1 MNLILTKERKE
12 VLRHPAR
19 FKVIT
24 AGRRF
29 GKSVLGLMFLLK
41 GEMLQGSNRWYISP
55 TYRQGKLTVWPIL
68 KSIIRNQPDWKINET
83 ELSCTRSDA
92 TIAIKGSDA
101 SDSLRGAELTRCVLD
116 EYAYQKSGVF
126 EEVIYPMLT
135 TTQGNALMIGT
146 PDGFSNNNFYD
157 YFLKG
162 QGEDPQW
169 KSWQY
174 KTIDGGFVD
183 QKELDLA
190 KSNLDERAYRQ
201 EFMASFETAANRAA
215 WAFSRDEH
223 IKTADESS
231 SYWVIGLDFN
241 VDYMSA
247 VLANVYGD
255 GTVHYVDEIRQ
266 RNSST
271 EMICKEM
278 KDKWPKAND
287 IFPDPA
293 GSARSTT
300 SHRSDHQI
308 LKDHGYSVYARK
320 AHPSH
325 RDRLNALNR
334 KLKDANGKIKMTV
347 DPKCTYL
354 IKDLEQ
360 VQRDRKGGIDKTNI
374 ELTHSLDACSYLI
387 EYKWPI
393 VQRIATSIQW

>member
-83 ELSCTRSDA
+83 ELSCTRSGA

-360 VQRDRKGGIDKTNI
+360 VQRDRKGGIDKANI

>member
-12 VLRHPAR
+12 VLKHPAR

-83 ELSCTRSDA
+83 ELSCTRSGA

-360 VQRDRKGGIDKTNI
+360 VQRDRKGGIDKANI

>member
-83 ELSCTRSDA
+83 ELSCTRSGA

-101 SDSLRGAELTRCVLD
+101 SDSLRGAELTRCVFD

-126 EEVIYPMLT
+126 EDVIYPMLT
-135 TTQGNALMIGT
+135 TTHGNALMIGT

>member
-12 VLRHPAR
+12 VLKHPAR

-83 ELSCTRSDA
+83 ELSCTRSGA

-347 DPKCTYL
+347 DPKCIYL

-360 VQRDRKGGIDKTNI
+360 VQRDRKGGIDKANI